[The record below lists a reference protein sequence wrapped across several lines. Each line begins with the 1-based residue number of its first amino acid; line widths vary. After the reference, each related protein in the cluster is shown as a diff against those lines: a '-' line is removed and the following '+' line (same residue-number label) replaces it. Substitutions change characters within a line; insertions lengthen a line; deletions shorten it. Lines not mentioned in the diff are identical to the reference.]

1 MLPTWDHMGPRE
13 HPIRIKANV
22 QQLFTRKLGSLLR
35 FNNLYLKKKMIQRT
49 VQRCMQKIRAIS
61 RMGFWNYLIKNKI
74 IENV

>member
-22 QQLFTRKLGSLLR
+22 QQLFTRQLGSLLR

-49 VQRCMQKIRAIS
+49 VQGGMQKIRTIS
-61 RMGFWNYLIKNKI
+61 RTGSWNYFIESKNI
-74 IENV
+74 QYV